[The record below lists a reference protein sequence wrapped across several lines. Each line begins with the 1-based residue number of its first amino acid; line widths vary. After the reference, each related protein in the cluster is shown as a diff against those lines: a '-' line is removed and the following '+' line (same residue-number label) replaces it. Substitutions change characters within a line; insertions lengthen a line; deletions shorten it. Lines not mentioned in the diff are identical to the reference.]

1 MGNIKYRVAIMILK
15 ASVVR
20 FLQLRPSS
28 ENRDLYKRWREF
40 VVEKSDWI
48 FESLTTK
55 TILYDF

>member
-1 MGNIKYRVAIMILK
+1 MGNIKSRVAIMILK

-28 ENRDLYKRWREF
+28 VNRDLYERWREF